1 MFKKDN
7 GEKFEYTSTQLLI
20 AGVIIGRVCRRVQLI
35 LPTQYGKSEIVAQA
49 VLQRG
54 ATKPEK
60 WLLVAPE
67 QKKAEIIMGYIIKH
81 IFDDPYFQRQL
92 IFDETMEKLKQHK
105 SKTHLTFRR
114 GGEIMVLSADAR
126 NRQRTKDALMG
137 FGAPNVILDESA
149 LIPDDLYA
157 TIKRMVGGHEASEE
171 GTFLLEIGNP
181 FTRGH
186 FLRTWNNGIYE
197 KVWVDFKQALEE
209 GRYTERYIEE
219 MREEAFFDILYEC
232 KFPEDGEVRT
242 DGYRRLVPD
251 ATIENALIAEVPELI
266 YKRDEQGNIITA
278 RWDEEGHEHDYQ
290 VIDDDPVLAVD
301 VAIGGENETVF
312 TLTYPKHKFSRVLER
327 NRDDDLDNQADR
339 IMQFRREYHISD
351 YKIIIDDGGVG
362 HGLGDIL
369 KNKHD
374 ILFKRMLAG
383 ESPHKEVLERGSELS
398 QEQKSDR
405 RRYANNRA
413 MVNWKAR
420 KAIKSGHKLVK
431 DDGFDE
437 AKEIYY
443 KQTPAGK
450 LQMEPKEKMKERGV
464 QSPDTWDSFCLTF
477 TPTYDVVDEDDIY
490 VE

>member
-7 GEKFEYTSTQLLI
+7 GEPFDYTRTQLLI
-20 AGVIIGRVCRRVQLI
+20 AGIIIGRVARRVQLI

-49 VLQRG
+49 VLERV

-81 IFDDPYFQRQL
+81 IFDDSYFQRQL

-157 TIKRMVGGHEASEE
+157 TIKRMVGGHEQSEE

-186 FLRTWNNGIYE
+186 FLRTWRSELYE
-197 KVWVDFKQALEE
+197 KIWVDYHQALSE
-209 GRYTERYIEE
+209 GRYSQRFIDE

-232 KFPEDGEVRT
+232 LFPEQGEVRS
-242 DGYRRLVPD
+242 DGYRRLVVD
-251 ATIENALIAEVPELI
+251 ATLEGAYLEAQPEMQ
-266 YKRDEQGNIITA
+266 YRKREDGTIIMA
-278 RWDEEGHEHDYQ
+278 KWDEEGHEHEYQ
-290 VIDDDPVLAVD
+290 VVDDDPVLGVD
-301 VAIGGENETVF
+301 VAAGGDNETVF
-312 TLTYPKHKFSRVLER
+312 TLRFPKHNFSMVLER

-339 IMQFRREYHISD
+339 VMDYRRKFHIGD
-351 YKIIIDDGGVG
+351 YRIIIDDGGVG

-383 ESPHKEVLERGSELS
+383 ESPHKEVTERGQELS

-405 RRYANNRA
+405 RRFANNRA

-420 KAIKSGHKLVK
+420 KALKSAHKLVK
-431 DDGFDE
+431 DSGFDE
-437 AKEIYY
+437 GKEIYY
-443 KQTPAGK
+443 KQTPTGK
-450 LQMEPKEKMKERGV
+450 LQMEPKDKMKERGV
-464 QSPDTWDSFCLTF
+464 ESPDTWDSFCLTF
-477 TPTYDVVDEDDIY
+477 TPTNDVIDEDDIY
-490 VE
+490 VD

>member
-7 GEKFEYTSTQLLI
+7 GEPFDYTRTQLLI
-20 AGVIIGRVCRRVQLI
+20 AGIIIGRAARRVQLI

-49 VLQRG
+49 VLERV

-60 WLLVAPE
+60 WLVVAPE

-81 IFDDPYFQRQL
+81 IFDDNYFQRQL

-114 GGEIMVLSADAR
+114 GGEVMILSADAR

-157 TIKRMVGGHEASEE
+157 TIKRMVGGHEASDE

-186 FLRTWNNGIYE
+186 FLRTWQGDLYE
-197 KVWVDFKQALEE
+197 KIWVDYQQALAE
-209 GRYTERYIEE
+209 GRYSERFIEE
-219 MREEAFFDILYEC
+219 MRQEAFFDILYEC
-232 KFPEDGEVRT
+232 LFPEAGEIRA
-242 DGYRRLVPD
+242 DGYRRLVVD
-251 ATIENALIAEVPELI
+251 ATLDGAVLTDMPELT
-266 YKRDEQGNIITA
+266 YKKYENGEIRIAKWVED
-278 RWDEEGHEHDYQ
+278 GHNHEYQ
-290 VIDDDPVLAVD
+290 VLDDDPVLAVD
-301 VAIGGENETVF
+301 VAAGGDNETVF
-312 TLTYPKHKFSRVLER
+312 TLRFPKHNFSMVLER

-339 IMQFRREYHISD
+339 VMDYRRKWHLSD
-351 YKIIIDDGGVG
+351 YRIVIDDGGVG

-383 ESPHKEVLERGSELS
+383 ESPHKEVQERGQELS
-398 QEQKSDR
+398 MEQKSDR
-405 RRYANNRA
+405 RRYNNNRA

-420 KAIKSGHKLVK
+420 QALKSGHKLLK
-431 DDGFDE
+431 DSGFDE

-443 KQTPAGK
+443 KQTPTGK
-450 LQMEPKEKMKERGV
+450 LQMEPKDKMKERGV
-464 QSPDTWDSFCLTF
+464 ESPDTWDSFCLTF
-477 TPTYDVVDEDDIY
+477 TPANDVVDEDDIY
-490 VE
+490 VD

>member
-7 GEKFEYTSTQLLI
+7 GQPFEYTETQLLI
-20 AGVIIGRVCRRVQLI
+20 AAIIMGRIARRVQLI
-35 LPTQYGKSEIVAQA
+35 LPTQYGKSEIVAQG
-49 VLQRG
+49 VLERV

-60 WLLVAPE
+60 WLIIAPE
-67 QKKAEIIMGYIIKH
+67 QKKAEIIMSYIIKH
-81 IFDDPYFQRQL
+81 IFDHSYFQRQL

-114 GGEIMVLSADAR
+114 GGEVMILSADAR

-186 FLRTWNNGIYE
+186 FLRTWKGSLYE
-197 KVWVDFKQALEE
+197 KIWVDYVQALSE
-209 GRYTERYIEE
+209 GRYTDRFIEE
-219 MREEAFFDILYEC
+219 MREEAFFDVLYEC
-232 KFPEDGEVRT
+232 HFPEEGEIRT
-242 DGYRRLVPD
+242 DGYRRLVVD
-251 ATIENALIAEVPELI
+251 ATLDGATIEVMPELV
-266 YKRDEQGNIITA
+266 YKKHENGEPVMA
-278 RWDEEGHEHDYQ
+278 KWDEEGHEHEYP
-290 VIDDDPVLAVD
+290 VLDDDPVLGVD
-301 VAIGGENETVF
+301 VAAGGDNETVF
-312 TLTYPKHKFSRVLER
+312 TLRFPKHNFSMVLER

-339 IMQFRREYHISD
+339 IMQFRRQWHLSD
-351 YKIIIDDGGVG
+351 YRVIIDDGGVG

-383 ESPHKEVLERGSELS
+383 ESPYKEVEERGQKLS

-405 RRYANNRA
+405 RRFMNNRA

-420 KAIKSGHKLVK
+420 KALKSAHKLVK
-431 DDGFDE
+431 DSGFDE
-437 AKEIYY
+437 GKEIYY
-443 KQTPAGK
+443 KQAPTGK
-450 LQMEPKEKMKERGV
+450 LQMEPKDKMKERV
-464 QSPDTWDSFCLTF
+464 ESPDTWDSFCLTF
-477 TPTYDVVDEDDIY
+477 TPTNDVVDEDDIY

>member
-7 GEKFEYTSTQLLI
+7 GEPFDYTETQLLI
-20 AGVIIGRVCRRVQLI
+20 AAIIIGRVARRIQLI
-35 LPTQYGKSEIVAQA
+35 LPTQYGKSESVAQG
-49 VLQRG
+49 VLQRV

-60 WLLVAPE
+60 WLIIAPE

-81 IFDDPYFQRQL
+81 IFDDTYFQRQL
-92 IFDETMEKLKQHK
+92 IFDESMEKLKQHK
-105 SKTHLTFRR
+105 SKSHLTFRR
-114 GGEIMVLSADAR
+114 GGEVMILSADAR

-157 TIKRMVGGHEASEE
+157 TVKRMVGGHEASAE

-186 FLRTWNNGIYE
+186 FLRTWRGGLYE
-197 KVWVDFKQALEE
+197 TIWVDYLQALDE
-209 GRYTERYIEE
+209 GRFTEQFINE
-219 MREEAFFDILYEC
+219 MRDEAFFDILYEC
-232 KFPEDGEVRT
+232 KFPEEGEVRS
-242 DGYRRLVPD
+242 DGYRRLLAD
-251 ATIENALIAEVPELI
+251 ATLEGAELETMPELV
-266 YKRDEQGNIITA
+266 YKKHEDGTPVMAQ
-278 RWDEEGHEHDYQ
+278 WDEADHEHEYP
-290 VIDDDPVLAVD
+290 VLDDDPVLAVD
-301 VAIGGENETVF
+301 VAAGGENETVF
-312 TLTYPKHKFSRVLER
+312 TLRFPKHNFSKVLER

-339 IMQFRREYHISD
+339 VMQYRREWHLSD
-351 YKIIIDDGGVG
+351 YRIVIDDGGVG

-383 ESPHKEVLERGSELS
+383 EKPHKEVEERGQTLS
-398 QEQKSDR
+398 MEQKSDR

-420 KAIKSGHKLVK
+420 KAIKSGHKLLK

-443 KQTPAGK
+443 KQTPSGK
-450 LQMEPKEKMKERGV
+450 LQMEPKEKMKERGIA
-464 QSPDTWDSFCLTF
+464 SPDTWDSFCLTF
-477 TPTYDVVDEDDIY
+477 TPANDVTDEDDIY
-490 VE
+490 VD

>member
-7 GEKFEYTSTQLLI
+7 GEPFDYTRTQLLI
-20 AGVIIGRVCRRVQLI
+20 AGIIIGRVARRVQLI

-49 VLQRG
+49 VLERV

-81 IFDDPYFQRQL
+81 IFDDSYFQRQL

-157 TIKRMVGGHEASEE
+157 TIKRMVGGHEQSDE

-186 FLRTWNNGIYE
+186 FLRTWRSELYE
-197 KVWVDFKQALEE
+197 KIWVDYHQALSE
-209 GRYTERYIEE
+209 GRYSQRFIDE

-232 KFPEDGEVRT
+232 LFPEQGEVRS
-242 DGYRRLVPD
+242 DGYRRLVVD
-251 ATIENALIAEVPELI
+251 ATLDGARLETMPELQ
-266 YKRDEQGNIITA
+266 YRKREDGTIIMA
-278 RWDEEGHEHDYQ
+278 KWDEEGHEHEYQ
-290 VIDDDPVLAVD
+290 VLDDDPVLGVD
-301 VAIGGENETVF
+301 VAAGGDNETVF
-312 TLTYPKHKFSRVLER
+312 TLRFPKHNFSMVLER

-339 IMQFRREYHISD
+339 VMDYRRKYHIGD
-351 YKIIIDDGGVG
+351 YRIIIDDGGVG

-383 ESPHKEVLERGSELS
+383 ESPHKEVTERGQELS
-398 QEQKSDR
+398 QDQKSDR
-405 RRYANNRA
+405 RRFANNRA

-420 KAIKSGHKLVK
+420 KALKSAHKLVK
-431 DDGFDE
+431 DSGFDE
-437 AKEIYY
+437 GKEIYY
-443 KQTPAGK
+443 KQTPSGK

-464 QSPDTWDSFCLTF
+464 ESPDTWDSFCLTF
-477 TPTYDVVDEDDIY
+477 TPTNDVVDEDDIY
-490 VE
+490 VD

>member
-1 MFKKDN
+1 MFKRDN
-7 GEKFEYTSTQLLI
+7 GEPFDYTDTQLLI
-20 AGVIIGRVCRRVQLI
+20 ASIIMGRIARRIQLI
-35 LPTQYGKSEIVAQA
+35 LPTQYGKSESVAQG
-49 VLQRG
+49 VLQRA

-60 WLLVAPE
+60 WLLIAPE
-67 QKKAEIIMGYIIKH
+67 QKKAEIIMSYIIKH
-81 IFDDPYFQRQL
+81 IFDHPYFQRQL

-157 TIKRMVGGHEASEE
+157 TVKRMVGGHEASEE

-186 FLRTWNNGIYE
+186 FLRTWRGGRYE
-197 KVWVDFKQALEE
+197 TIWVDYNQALEE
-209 GRYTERYIEE
+209 GRYTEQFIDE

-232 KFPEDGEVRT
+232 KFHEEGEIRS
-242 DGYRRLVPD
+242 DGYRRLVVD
-251 ATIENALIAEVPELI
+251 ATLESAELPAMPELK
-266 YKRDEQGNIITA
+266 YRTRDDGSRIQA
-278 RWDEEGHEHDYQ
+278 HWDEEDHEHDYDL
-290 VIDDDPVLAVD
+290 IDDDPILAVD
-301 VAIGGENETVF
+301 VAAGGDNETVF
-312 TLTYPKHKFSRVLER
+312 TLRFPKHNFTMVLER

-339 IMQFRREYHISD
+339 VMDYRRKWHLAD
-351 YKIIIDDGGVG
+351 YRIVIDDGGVG

-383 ESPHKEVLERGSELS
+383 ESPHKEVQERGQQLS
-398 QEQKSDR
+398 MEQKSDR
-405 RRYANNRA
+405 RRFANNRA

-420 KAIKSGHKLVK
+420 KALKSGHKLVK
-431 DDGFDE
+431 DSGFDE
-437 AKEIYY
+437 GKEIYY
-443 KQTPAGK
+443 KQTPTGK

-464 QSPDTWDSFCLTF
+464 ESPDTWDSFCLTF
-477 TPTYDVVDEDDIY
+477 TPAHDTVDEDDIY

>member
-7 GEKFEYTSTQLLI
+7 GEPFDYTRTQLLI
-20 AGVIIGRVCRRVQLI
+20 AGIIIGRVARRVQLI

-49 VLQRG
+49 VLERV

-81 IFDDPYFQRQL
+81 IFDDSYFQRQL

-157 TIKRMVGGHEASEE
+157 TIKRMVGGHEQSDE

-186 FLRTWNNGIYE
+186 FLRTWRSDLYE
-197 KVWVDFKQALEE
+197 KIWVDYHQALSE
-209 GRYTERYIEE
+209 GRYSQRFIDE

-232 KFPEDGEVRT
+232 LFPEQGEVRS
-242 DGYRRLVPD
+242 DGYRRLVVD
-251 ATIENALIAEVPELI
+251 ATLDGARLEEMPELQ
-266 YKRDEQGNIITA
+266 YRKREDGTVVMA
-278 RWDEEGHEHDYQ
+278 KWDEEGHEHEYQ
-290 VIDDDPVLAVD
+290 VLDDDPVLGVD
-301 VAIGGENETVF
+301 VAAGGDNETVF
-312 TLTYPKHKFSRVLER
+312 TLRFPKHNFSMVLER

-339 IMQFRREYHISD
+339 VMDYRRKYHIGD
-351 YKIIIDDGGVG
+351 YRIIIDDGGVG

-383 ESPHKEVLERGSELS
+383 ESPHKEVTERGQELS
-398 QEQKSDR
+398 QDQKSDR
-405 RRYANNRA
+405 RRFANNRA

-420 KAIKSGHKLVK
+420 KALKSAHKLVK
-431 DDGFDE
+431 DSGFDE
-437 AKEIYY
+437 GKEIYY
-443 KQTPAGK
+443 KQTPSGK

-464 QSPDTWDSFCLTF
+464 ESPDTWDSFCLTF
-477 TPTYDVVDEDDIY
+477 TPTNDVVDEDDIY
-490 VE
+490 VD